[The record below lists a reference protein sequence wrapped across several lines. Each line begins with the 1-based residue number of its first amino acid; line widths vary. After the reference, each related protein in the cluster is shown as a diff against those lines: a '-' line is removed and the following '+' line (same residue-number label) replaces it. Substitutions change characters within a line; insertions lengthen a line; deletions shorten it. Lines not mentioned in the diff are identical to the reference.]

1 MHGKSNHKC
10 KPRWN
15 CGDAIYSAEAVWRTR
30 RTGNIVYKSG
40 EEPCLEPK
48 TVHTSKNPTLVSRTV
63 QVERF
68 NTKIDFLLF
77 ISSISA
83 IQDKTTFCAEK
94 YNKYINTGDY
104 KTPFTISTILL
115 TIIAAD
121 GTLGS

>member
-1 MHGKSNHKC
+1 M
-10 KPRWN
+10 
-15 CGDAIYSAEAVWRTR
+15 
-30 RTGNIVYKSG
+30 
-40 EEPCLEPK
+40 EPK
-48 TVHTSKNPTLVSRTV
+48 TVHTSKNPTLVPRTV

-83 IQDKTTFCAEK
+83 IQGKTTFCAE
-94 YNKYINTGDY
+94 ITII
-104 KTPFTISTILL
+104 TSIQAITRPFYYLTTLL